1 MVEGGSTSQCV
12 ESQNETVP
20 QQGWRTPVEIAY
32 GMEDFFHPSYPAI
45 DTDPTGSHNTSG
57 VNQRASL
64 KHLPQ
69 LLDKETRHMKSL
81 RSQCLRSLACSSLLT
96 TSLLFTISSQL
107 AHAQS
112 AGSYCEASAA
122 VKADLQKV
130 TQINDEDLPFK
141 LKRERQ
147 TALMQKLA
155 KQYPNDFFIQRRY
168 QTDRRSGFGIDQAAL
183 LADYRAQWEKQPNDP
198 LATYLYV
205 RLLIGQNT
213 KEAIATL
220 EKLIQRMPDFPWS
233 YLQMAEIYNYPNF
246 RDAAKAKE
254 NLKQFIAKCP
264 AALDSVAMV
273 SRGGDKE
280 LMAEVAQRLR
290 TRLETATTND
300 DLGQWDNLWTLE
312 FKLKAVPEHA
322 QLRQQIAEDLKRL
335 RAKNLNSKEWFLA
348 LQTGYKQAG
357 DKENQRWAEDEMVRL
372 FPNSET
378 ARSTVQRRWYDAHPY
393 PKPDDTD
400 EKKQAYH
407 RAVVQ
412 ITAEWLKQWPDDER
426 SWFTRFNALNELP
439 DSTNEEVGTAYDKYA
454 QAHAKNEGYSYIIPP
469 VELSIARTYL
479 KRNFRLEQAPG
490 LILKGL
496 TDIERLEGGRTRD
509 DLYPR
514 EEGSGGNL
522 RYVRWQAWPL
532 LAEVYARLKQPDK
545 AREVLTQ
552 MAEALQKEK
561 PGEKAKESLKLG
573 FANNQATYWQTTAKV
588 AEAEQRKLDALT
600 AYQTALAFRP
610 ATFAPKPGKPDE
622 LSDNTQRLWKDL
634 GGTEQGWR
642 AYLARNEAS
651 KKPSEVATAA
661 AWDAKNTLLPDFELA
676 DLQGRK
682 WKLADLKGK
691 TAFINLWA
699 TWCGPC
705 LRELPYVQKLSEQMK
720 EHKDVLILTLN
731 IDEELGLVEPFMKE
745 NKYNFPVILGQA
757 YAQGTMGVYSI
768 PRNWIVSVD
777 GKLTFE
783 GIGFGNEGEEWIK
796 KAQEMLQKVKGTN

>member
-1 MVEGGSTSQCV
+1 
-12 ESQNETVP
+12 
-20 QQGWRTPVEIAY
+20 
-32 GMEDFFHPSYPAI
+32 
-45 DTDPTGSHNTSG
+45 
-57 VNQRASL
+57 
-64 KHLPQ
+64 
-69 LLDKETRHMKSL
+69 MKKL
-81 RSQCLRSLACSSLLT
+81 RSQCLRSLVLPSLLT
-96 TSLLFTISSQL
+96 TSLLLIANSPWVY
-107 AHAQS
+107 AQN
-112 AGSYCEASAA
+112 AGSYCEPSAA
-122 VKADLQKV
+122 VKADLKKV

-147 TALMQKLA
+147 TALLQKLA
-155 KQYPNDFFIQRRY
+155 KQYPNDFFVQRRY

-198 LATYLYV
+198 TATYLYV
-205 RLLIGQNT
+205 RLLVGQNT
-213 KEAIATL
+213 KEAIAQL
-220 EKLIQRMPDFPWS
+220 EKFIQRTPEFPWS

-254 NLKQFIAKCP
+254 NLKQFVAKCP
-264 AALDSVAMV
+264 AALDSIAMV
-273 SRGGDKE
+273 SRGSDKE
-280 LMAEVAQRLR
+280 LMADVAQRLR

-300 DLGQWDNLWTLE
+300 DLGQWDNLWSLE
-312 FKLKAVPEHA
+312 FKLKPVPEHA
-322 QLRQQIAEDLKRL
+322 QLRQQIAEDLKRM
-335 RAKNLNSKEWFLA
+335 RAQNLNSKEWFLA

-357 DKENQRWAEDEMVRL
+357 DKENQRWVEDEMVRL
-372 FPNSET
+372 FPNFNS
-378 ARSTVQRRWYDAHPY
+378 ARRTIQNRWHEVHPY
-393 PKPDDTD
+393 PKPDDPS

-407 RAVVQ
+407 QANLQ
-412 ITAEWLKQWPDDER
+412 ITDVWLKQWPDDEVIWQ
-426 SWFTRFNALNELP
+426 SRFSSLNELL
-439 DSTNEEVGTAYDKYA
+439 DSTNEELGTAADGYA
-454 QAHAKNEGYSYIIPP
+454 KAHAKNEGSMYSIPP
-469 VELSIARTYL
+469 VELSIARAYL
-479 KRNFRLEQAPG
+479 KRGFRLEQAPG
-490 LILKGL
+490 LIRKGVA
-496 TDIERLEGGRTRD
+496 DIEHIESGRVSD

-545 AREVLTQ
+545 AREVLAQ
-552 MAEALQKEK
+552 MTEALQKEK
-561 PGEKAKESLKLG
+561 PSDKAKEGTKLG
-573 FANNQATYWQTTAKV
+573 FANNQATYWQSTAKV

-610 ATFAPKPGKPDE
+610 VTYAPKPGKPDE
-622 LSDNTQRLWKDL
+622 LSDNAQRLWKEL
-634 GGTEQGWR
+634 GGTEQGWQ
-642 AYLARNEAS
+642 AYLARNEAA
-651 KKPSEVATAA
+651 KKPSEVAAA
-661 AWDAKNTLLPDFELA
+661 ATWDAKNTPLPDFDLT

-682 WKLADLKGK
+682 WRLADLKGK

-720 EHKDVLILTLN
+720 ENKDVLILTLN

-768 PRNWIVSVD
+768 PRNWVVSVD

-783 GIGFGNEGEEWIK
+783 GIGFGNEGEEWVK